1 MEKRKLVLIV
11 IGVIILAMV
20 ITVYIYFSKSDKD
33 EKKNQQTINRIQTVR
48 QKTDEKKENTE
59 KNTSD
64 DELENVTAGSEEYRG
79 FLLDNVLHSQSE
91 GDIHY
96 NVYIPDSYDG
106 TKEYALYVTL
116 PGYQGLY
123 FQGVGENIRT
133 EDFGFEAQKYN
144 SEMII
149 VALQLNDW
157 GETSAD
163 QTIAL
168 VEYFLEHYNIDQEKV
183 YASGYSGGGETMS
196 IVAGKRPD
204 LFTAYLQVSSRWDG
218 DYETVVKAHLP
229 VYLAIGRNDEYYGS
243 EPTIQAY
250 QTLHDLYEK
259 QGLTEQ
265 EIDKLLVLDVKE
277 HSYFTGRNAPNEH
290 GGGGFFAYD
299 EEIMG
304 WLFSQE
310 RSDSL

>member
-1 MEKRKLVLIV
+1 MILFGFSIGYWFQRNKNSNTGQTESQTKL
-11 IGVIILAMV
+11 
-20 ITVYIYFSKSDKD
+20 
-33 EKKNQQTINRIQTVR
+33 
-48 QKTDEKKENTE
+48 KENTKE
-59 KNTSD
+59 TGETYTGITSEEETETAD
-64 DELENVTAGSEEYRG
+64 TDPEESQTESVTEGTEEYRG
-79 FLLDNVLHSQSE
+79 FVIDNVLQSEKE

-96 NVYIPDSYDG
+96 NVYIPESYDG
-106 TKEYALYVTL
+106 TKAYALYFTL
-116 PGYQGLY
+116 PGYEGLY
-123 FQGVGENIRT
+123 FQGVAANIRS

-149 VALQLNDW
+149 VAPQLNDW

-168 VEYFLEHYNIDQEKV
+168 VEYFLEHYNIDQESVCKW
-183 YASGYSGGGETMS
+183 
-196 IVAGKRPD
+196 
-204 LFTAYLQVSSRWDG
+204 LFRWWG
-218 DYETVVKAHLP
+218 
-229 VYLAIGRNDEYYGS
+229 NDEYYGS

-277 HSYFTGRNAPNEH
+277 HSYFTERNAPNEH

>member
-133 EDFGFEAQKYN
+133 EDF
-144 SEMII
+144 
-149 VALQLNDW
+149 
-157 GETSAD
+157 
-163 QTIAL
+163 
-168 VEYFLEHYNIDQEKV
+168 
-183 YASGYSGGGETMS
+183 
-196 IVAGKRPD
+196 
-204 LFTAYLQVSSRWDG
+204 
-218 DYETVVKAHLP
+218 
-229 VYLAIGRNDEYYGS
+229 
-243 EPTIQAY
+243 
-250 QTLHDLYEK
+250 
-259 QGLTEQ
+259 
-265 EIDKLLVLDVKE
+265 
-277 HSYFTGRNAPNEH
+277 
-290 GGGGFFAYD
+290 
-299 EEIMG
+299 
-304 WLFSQE
+304 
-310 RSDSL
+310 

>member
-133 EDFGFEAQKYN
+133 EDFGFEAQKYITD
-144 SEMII
+144 MII
-149 VALQLNDW
+149 VAPQLNDW
-157 GETSAD
+157 GQTSAD
-163 QTIAL
+163 T
-168 VEYFLEHYNIDQEKV
+168 
-183 YASGYSGGGETMS
+183 
-196 IVAGKRPD
+196 
-204 LFTAYLQVSSRWDG
+204 
-218 DYETVVKAHLP
+218 
-229 VYLAIGRNDEYYGS
+229 
-243 EPTIQAY
+243 
-250 QTLHDLYEK
+250 
-259 QGLTEQ
+259 
-265 EIDKLLVLDVKE
+265 
-277 HSYFTGRNAPNEH
+277 
-290 GGGGFFAYD
+290 
-299 EEIMG
+299 
-304 WLFSQE
+304 
-310 RSDSL
+310 

>member
-133 EDFGFEAQKYN
+133 EDFGFEAQKYIN
-144 SEMII
+144 DMI
-149 VALQLNDW
+149 
-157 GETSAD
+157 
-163 QTIAL
+163 
-168 VEYFLEHYNIDQEKV
+168 
-183 YASGYSGGGETMS
+183 
-196 IVAGKRPD
+196 
-204 LFTAYLQVSSRWDG
+204 VS
-218 DYETVVKAHLP
+218 Y
-229 VYLAIGRNDEYYGS
+229 
-243 EPTIQAY
+243 
-250 QTLHDLYEK
+250 
-259 QGLTEQ
+259 
-265 EIDKLLVLDVKE
+265 
-277 HSYFTGRNAPNEH
+277 
-290 GGGGFFAYD
+290 
-299 EEIMG
+299 
-304 WLFSQE
+304 
-310 RSDSL
+310 

>member
-1 MEKRKLVLIV
+1 MKEGGVFMEKRKLVLIV

-123 FQGVGENIRT
+123 FQGVGEN
-133 EDFGFEAQKYN
+133 
-144 SEMII
+144 
-149 VALQLNDW
+149 
-157 GETSAD
+157 
-163 QTIAL
+163 
-168 VEYFLEHYNIDQEKV
+168 
-183 YASGYSGGGETMS
+183 
-196 IVAGKRPD
+196 
-204 LFTAYLQVSSRWDG
+204 SS
-218 DYETVVKAHLP
+218 TVK
-229 VYLAIGRNDEYYGS
+229 
-243 EPTIQAY
+243 
-250 QTLHDLYEK
+250 
-259 QGLTEQ
+259 
-265 EIDKLLVLDVKE
+265 
-277 HSYFTGRNAPNEH
+277 
-290 GGGGFFAYD
+290 
-299 EEIMG
+299 
-304 WLFSQE
+304 
-310 RSDSL
+310 

>member
-123 FQGVGENIRT
+123 FQGVEKISG
-133 EDFGFEAQKYN
+133 QKILDLKHR
-144 SEMII
+144 SISMI
-149 VALQLNDW
+149 
-157 GETSAD
+157 
-163 QTIAL
+163 
-168 VEYFLEHYNIDQEKV
+168 
-183 YASGYSGGGETMS
+183 
-196 IVAGKRPD
+196 
-204 LFTAYLQVSSRWDG
+204 
-218 DYETVVKAHLP
+218 
-229 VYLAIGRNDEYYGS
+229 
-243 EPTIQAY
+243 
-250 QTLHDLYEK
+250 
-259 QGLTEQ
+259 
-265 EIDKLLVLDVKE
+265 
-277 HSYFTGRNAPNEH
+277 
-290 GGGGFFAYD
+290 
-299 EEIMG
+299 
-304 WLFSQE
+304 
-310 RSDSL
+310 

>member
-123 FQGVGENIRT
+123 FQGWEKISG
-133 EDFGFEAQKYN
+133 QKILDLKHR
-144 SEMII
+144 SISMI
-149 VALQLNDW
+149 
-157 GETSAD
+157 
-163 QTIAL
+163 
-168 VEYFLEHYNIDQEKV
+168 
-183 YASGYSGGGETMS
+183 
-196 IVAGKRPD
+196 
-204 LFTAYLQVSSRWDG
+204 
-218 DYETVVKAHLP
+218 
-229 VYLAIGRNDEYYGS
+229 
-243 EPTIQAY
+243 
-250 QTLHDLYEK
+250 
-259 QGLTEQ
+259 
-265 EIDKLLVLDVKE
+265 
-277 HSYFTGRNAPNEH
+277 
-290 GGGGFFAYD
+290 
-299 EEIMG
+299 
-304 WLFSQE
+304 
-310 RSDSL
+310 